1 MIVNNRVVGTRITVW
16 DVLHYLDAG
25 WSAPEIAATLHLSD
39 TQVAAMVQYITE
51 HREAL
56 DVVHRQIEARKAQQ
70 DAAALEAA
78 KAVTFRQAADMYIES
93 HRAGWRNRR
102 SRLSTNW
109 RSTAT
114 ASPAGR
120 SRRRPCRASS
130 PSRGRALTR
139 AASRG

>member
-56 DVVHRQIEARKAQQ
+56 DVVHRQIEARKAQGNPPAIMAQ
-70 DAAALEAA
+70 LATSRTKLQAWLQHPHEA
-78 KAVTFRQAADMYIES
+78 KT
-93 HRAGWRNRR
+93 
-102 SRLSTNW
+102 
-109 RSTAT
+109 
-114 ASPAGR
+114 
-120 SRRRPCRASS
+120 
-130 PSRGRALTR
+130 
-139 AASRG
+139 